1 MDTWTAIGVGE
12 TPLQVNERE
21 GLRDRVLS
29 VTADVKGYGESKIWE
44 FSRFIRLVRWKWAE
58 ISWCIE
64 LSQRE
69 RVTRFLAV

>member
-1 MDTWTAIGVGE
+1 MDTWTAIDVGE
-12 TPLQVNERE
+12 TPLRVNERE
-21 GLRDRVLS
+21 GLRDWVLS
-29 VTADVKGYGESKIWE
+29 VTTDVKGYGESKIWE
-44 FSRFIRLVRWKWAE
+44 FNRFIRLVRWKWAE